1 MVQSREEDG
10 NTIMFRY
17 SDVGGKWGRFISVP
31 LWTTALALVLVSC
44 LVALAAKLRQEGI
57 LVVEESVE
65 NFRDGPNGKKVG
77 TLLQG
82 TEIEKISQEGK
93 WVRFRVEGWVWGP
106 SLDGFELEKE
116 EREEEREEEPRLPL
130 RDELPRIKR
139 FVEKKEGVFYG
150 IDLDEELK
158 RLTVRFRV
166 RNIEQEVLERRQMA
180 VQLGVLKILEG
191 EVEFDSIR
199 IETNRPDGSGRVGS
213 EIAES
218 AVGDIKAYADGPVD
232 AWKERARISS
242 DGGETWSQ

>member
-1 MVQSREEDG
+1 MVQSREEVG
-10 NTIMFRY
+10 NITMFRY
-17 SDVGGKWGRFISVP
+17 SDIAGKWGGFISLR
-31 LWTTALALVLVSC
+31 LWTTVWVLVLISC

-106 SLDGFELEKE
+106 SLDGFEIEKE
-116 EREEEREEEPRLPL
+116 EREEGPEEAPRLPL

-139 FVEKKEGVFYG
+139 FIEDKEGVFYG
-150 IDLDEELK
+150 VDLDEDLK

-166 RNIEQEVLERRQMA
+166 RNIEREVLERRQMA
-180 VQLGVLKILEG
+180 VQLGVLEILEG
-191 EVEFDSIR
+191 EVEFDSMR

-218 AVGDIKAYADGPVD
+218 AVDDIKTYAEGPVD
-232 AWKERARISS
+232 AWKAHARISS